1 LKEGNGVKKQLA
13 VAILVIFV
21 LGVTEPSEA
30 LIYKFDETIIGVRFQ
45 ATMEISLNENTI
57 TINLQNTSPIS
68 SGPTIYGFG
77 VALTNYGLINSGE
90 KKMTW
95 ELLVAGNQG
104 VPSQWSRPGL
114 SLDGSNYQLYFIAG
128 NDVTYGLY
136 NPLLGNS
143 FGSTPAS
150 LTATFYYGNPVFDDS
165 LAPVIRAGNLGQS
178 NPQYVKGSLV
188 ATPEP
193 GTMLLLG
200 LGLIG
205 IAIIM
210 REMM

>member
-1 LKEGNGVKKQLA
+1 VKKQLA
-13 VAILVIFV
+13 VAVLVILV
-21 LGVTEPSEA
+21 LGVTEVSEA
-30 LIYKFDETIIGVRFQ
+30 LIYKFDKDISGVRFQ
-45 ATMEISLNENTI
+45 ATMAISLNENTI

-77 VALTNYGLINSGE
+77 VALTNYGLINSGTN
-90 KKMTW
+90 KMTW
-95 ELLVAGNQG
+95 ELLVAGDQG

-114 SLDGSNYQLYFIAG
+114 FLDGSNYQLYFIAG

-136 NPLLGNS
+136 NPLLNNS
-143 FGSTPAS
+143 YGSTPAS

-165 LAPVIRAGNLGQS
+165 LAPVIRVGNLGQS

-193 GTMLLLG
+193 GTLLLLG
-200 LGLIG
+200 IGLIG
-205 IAIIM
+205 VAIVM

>member
-1 LKEGNGVKKQLA
+1 VKKQLA
-13 VAILVIFV
+13 VAVLVILV
-21 LGVTEPSEA
+21 LGVTEASEA

-45 ATMEISLNENTI
+45 ATMAISLNENTI

-77 VALTNYGLINSGE
+77 VALTNYGLINSGTN
-90 KKMTW
+90 KMTW
-95 ELLVAGNQG
+95 ELLVAGDQG
-104 VPSQWSRPGL
+104 DPSQWSRPGL

-128 NDVTYGLY
+128 NDVTFGLY
-136 NPLLGNS
+136 NPLLNIS
-143 FGSTPAS
+143 YGSTPAS

-165 LAPVIRAGNLGQS
+165 LAPVIRVGNVPGLGPS
-178 NPQYVKGSLV
+178 NPQYIKGRLV

-205 IAIIM
+205 IALVM
-210 REMM
+210 REML